1 MKRIFFAFI
10 VSALLNVCNAQPVR
24 ELKIGDTL
32 PSLVVNYLEN
42 NEIKTKQ
49 LSSFYK
55 SRFLVLD
62 FWATW
67 CAACIK
73 SMSSADSVVDRFNN
87 QIQLLPVTYEDH
99 KTVQQFV
106 LRNKL
111 LNKLNLNYVV
121 GDSLLMGGYFK
132 FSVLPHDVWIDTNG
146 VIKAITYPDEIS
158 YDNLV
163 SFINNSKLSIEEKVD
178 DVSFDFFKPFKVED
192 SLILYRSLLTRYLPG
207 VSNYIGGTIYPEYHE
222 DSKMNRF
229 AAVNKDFLSLFYAA
243 YSYGHGSINFSR
255 VELYVKDSVSLNP
268 FPKNKELPSRK
279 LVQKYCKCYELILP
293 DEVTDTV
300 LYARL
305 FDELNRISNFH
316 ASIEKRERPCWVLVN
331 ADKNKNP
338 AADTGKPKL
347 KWDQGFMSKMI
358 NYPMNILTAYLN
370 WNMELPVVNET
381 GFDRPLNIELK
392 LSADATKDGFVY
404 FNVEKVRNS
413 LNKYGF
419 DIIRSTRPVDILV
432 IRDK

>member
-1 MKRIFFAFI
+1 MKRIFFALTVLTLQNI
-10 VSALLNVCNAQPVR
+10 CNAQPVK

-32 PSLVVNYLEN
+32 PSLAVNYLEN

-55 SRFLVLD
+55 SKFLVID

-73 SMSSADSVVDRFNN
+73 GMSSADSVITRFKHKV
-87 QIQLLPVTYEDH
+87 QLLPVTYENQ

-106 LRNKL
+106 QKNKL

-121 GDSLLMGGYFK
+121 DDSLLMGGYFK

-158 YDNLV
+158 YDNML
-163 SFINNSKLSIEEKVD
+163 SFVNNDDLSIDEKID
-178 DVSFDFFKPFKVED
+178 DISFDYLKPLKVED
-192 SLILYRSLLTRYLPG
+192 SLIKYRSLLTGYLTG
-207 VSNYIGGTIYPEYHE
+207 VSNYIGTMFPEYHE
-222 DSKMNRF
+222 ESKRNRF
-229 AAVNKDFLSLFYAA
+229 AAVNKDFLSLFYYAF
-243 YSYGHGSINFSR
+243 SYGHGSINFNR
-255 VELYVKDSVSLNP
+255 VELHVKDSLSLNP
-268 FPKNKELPSRK
+268 FPKNKELPSRE
-279 LVQKYCKCYELILP
+279 LLQQYCYCYELILP
-293 DEVTDTV
+293 TDVTDTV
-300 LYARL
+300 LYTRL

-316 ASIEKRERPCWVLVN
+316 ASIEKRERSCWVLIN
-331 ADKNKNP
+331 ADKSKNP
-338 AADTGKPKL
+338 LTDTAKSKL
-347 KWDQGFMSKMI
+347 KWDQGIISKMI

-381 GFDRPLNIELK
+381 GFDKPLNIELN
-392 LSADATKDGFVY
+392 LSADLTKEGFVY
-404 FNVEKVRNS
+404 FNIDKVRNS

-419 DIIRSTRPVDILV
+419 DIVKRTRPVDILV
-432 IRDK
+432 ITDK